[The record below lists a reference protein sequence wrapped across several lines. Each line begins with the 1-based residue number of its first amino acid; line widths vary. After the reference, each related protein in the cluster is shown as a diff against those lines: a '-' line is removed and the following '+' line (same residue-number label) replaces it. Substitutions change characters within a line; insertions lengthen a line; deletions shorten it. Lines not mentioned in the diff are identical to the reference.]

1 MGIIT
6 VCVLTFKFRCTE
18 WDSNNFNIVLQP
30 AINNSSLTKK
40 RGFKVNFV
48 TISVYCG
55 SKGSPNIGD
64 PATYREFTFLTAVL
78 NFRQH
83 FRKIFIRK
91 FVFAKSVL
99 LKRLLELFAFAI
111 VLLCKIVVF
120 NVKEINGLVLS
131 LFKQTIETKSI
142 AFTNSTETRTRNKQL
157 PSSTLSGFN

>member
-6 VCVLTFKFRCTE
+6 VCVLTFKFRCKE

-64 PATYREFTFLTAVL
+64 PATYTGIHISNSCFEFPTA
-78 NFRQH
+78 FPKD
-83 FRKIFIRK
+83 FY
-91 FVFAKSVL
+91 S
-99 LKRLLELFAFAI
+99 
-111 VLLCKIVVF
+111 
-120 NVKEINGLVLS
+120 
-131 LFKQTIETKSI
+131 
-142 AFTNSTETRTRNKQL
+142 
-157 PSSTLSGFN
+157 